1 MTTQLAVV
9 ESTTASAVEYTTAQR
24 DLIKR
29 TVAAGTSEE
38 EFELFVE
45 VCRMTG
51 LNPFAKQIYAI
62 MRNAGKDEHGHWVK
76 RMTIQTGIDG
86 YRLLAARTGALAG
99 IDDAEYDSEDDKH
112 PAWARVTVWRLV
124 QGQRMPFTAKA
135 RWSEYAATDKDE
147 KLTGQW
153 GKMPY
158 LMLGKCAEALALRKA
173 FPAELSGVYTAEEME
188 QADNPPTPYVE
199 PAPSTAVA
207 PSTEDRA
214 ARAMRDKQVMDLLI
228 ARQRFND
235 ADRRAELAGVFDA
248 IEQDGRVINL
258 ASIRAELKARLSD
271 LEPATE
277 PATLEGMDMGAPGN

>member
-99 IDDAEYDSEDDKH
+99 IDDAEYDSEDTKH

-235 ADRRAELAGVFDA
+235 ADRRTELAGVFDA